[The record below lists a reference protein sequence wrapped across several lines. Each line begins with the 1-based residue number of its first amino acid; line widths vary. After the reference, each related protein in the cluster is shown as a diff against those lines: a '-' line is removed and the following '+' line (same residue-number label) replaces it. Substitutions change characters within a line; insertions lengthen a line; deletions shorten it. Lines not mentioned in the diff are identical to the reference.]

1 MLSIIVPVYNVE
13 KYLERCINSLLNQ
26 SYKDIE
32 VVIIND
38 GSTDTSGIIC
48 DRLAQLDPR
57 VKIFHKKNGGLSDA
71 RNYGILK
78 SKGDFISFLDGDD
91 FVTEKG
97 YSELMKE
104 ADDQVEVILGRLM
117 NYFSNV
123 KIEPK
128 IKNKSK
134 LIGKTLSG
142 EDYLYRSIIEKTY
155 IVPAPQSIYKR
166 KFIIDNDLFFQ
177 KDLLHED
184 ELWTPQVFLKA
195 KYVKVTNA
203 HFYMHVYREGSITHS
218 KDMSKN
224 AEALIYICYKLEKI
238 YNDISNKLLSKI
250 IKDRLVTTY
259 LSAYMM
265 GNFLNKRKNID
276 FEFLIRN
283 VGSLKN
289 RIKIFIIKISPSLYL
304 KLFNFVK

>member
-32 VVIIND
+32 IVIIND
-38 GSTDTSGIIC
+38 GSTDSSGIIC
-48 DRLAQLDPR
+48 DKLAQLDSR

-78 SKGDFISFLDGDD
+78 SKGDYISFLDGDD

-104 ADDQVEVILGRLM
+104 ADNQVEVILGRLM

-142 EDYLYRSIIEKTY
+142 EDYLYRSIIE
-155 IVPAPQSIYKR
+155 
-166 KFIIDNDLFFQ
+166 
-177 KDLLHED
+177 
-184 ELWTPQVFLKA
+184 
-195 KYVKVTNA
+195 
-203 HFYMHVYREGSITHS
+203 
-218 KDMSKN
+218 
-224 AEALIYICYKLEKI
+224 
-238 YNDISNKLLSKI
+238 
-250 IKDRLVTTY
+250 
-259 LSAYMM
+259 
-265 GNFLNKRKNID
+265 
-276 FEFLIRN
+276 
-283 VGSLKN
+283 
-289 RIKIFIIKISPSLYL
+289 
-304 KLFNFVK
+304 